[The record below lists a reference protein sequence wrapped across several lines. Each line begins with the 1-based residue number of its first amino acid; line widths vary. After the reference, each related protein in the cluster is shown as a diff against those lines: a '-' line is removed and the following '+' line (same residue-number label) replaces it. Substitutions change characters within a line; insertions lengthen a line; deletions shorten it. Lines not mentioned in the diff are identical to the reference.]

1 MNRKLIDVCKLKEN
15 IITITPD
22 ATIKDAVYQLNK
34 HKIGCLIVMK
44 DTNIVGILSERD
56 LLKILGDTDVQ
67 DDIHHISVS
76 EIMTPREKLIVGH
89 PEDTVEYLMNIMN
102 EKKIRHIPLINE
114 EGKLVCLTSIRDLIR
129 VLLKDSKSKVKYLSD
144 YVQGKY

>member
-1 MNRKLIDVCKLKEN
+1 
-15 IITITPD
+15 
-22 ATIKDAVYQLNK
+22 
-34 HKIGCLIVMK
+34 MK
-44 DTNIVGILSERD
+44 DTDILGIISERD
-56 LLKILGDTDVQ
+56 VLKKLGNTSVEDE
-67 DDIHHISVS
+67 IHHVTVN
-76 EIMTPREKLIVGH
+76 EIMTTKENLIVGH

-102 EKKIRHIPLINE
+102 EKKIRHIPLVND

>member
-1 MNRKLIDVCKLKEN
+1 MNRKLIDVCKLKGS
-15 IITITPD
+15 IITIVPD
-22 ATIKDAVYQLNK
+22 ATIKEAVYQLNK

-44 DTNIVGILSERD
+44 DTDILGIISERD
-56 LLKILGDTDVQ
+56 ILKKLGSTSVEDE
-67 DDIHHISVS
+67 IHHVLVS
-76 EIMTPREKLIVGH
+76 EIMTPKENLVVGH

-102 EKKIRHIPLINE
+102 EKKIRHIPLVND

-129 VLLKDSKSKVKYLSD
+129 VLLKNSKSKVKYLSD

>member
-15 IITITPD
+15 IITIGPD

-44 DTNIVGILSERD
+44 DTNIVGIISERD
-56 LLKILGDTDVQ
+56 ILGKLGSTSTEDN
-67 DDIHHISVS
+67 IHHVKVS
-76 EIMTPREKLIVGH
+76 EIMTPKEKLVVGH

-102 EKKIRHIPLINE
+102 AEGIRHIPLVND
-114 EGKLVCLTSIRDLIR
+114 EGKLVCLTSIRDIIR
-129 VLLKDSKSKVKYLSD
+129 ILLKDSKTKVKYLSD

>member
-15 IITITPD
+15 IITIAPD

-129 VLLKDSKSKVKYLSD
+129 ILLKDSKSKVKYLSD

>member
-15 IITITPD
+15 IITIAPD
-22 ATIKDAVYQLNK
+22 ATIKKAVYQLNK

-44 DTNIVGILSERD
+44 DTDILGIISERD
-56 LLKILGDTDVQ
+56 VLKKLGSTSVEDE
-67 DDIHHISVS
+67 IHHVTVD
-76 EIMTPREKLIVGH
+76 EIMTPKENLVVGH

-102 EKKIRHIPLINE
+102 EKKIRHIPLVND
-114 EGKLVCLTSIRDLIR
+114 EGKLVCLTSIRDIIR
-129 VLLKDSKSKVKYLSD
+129 ILLKDSKSKVKYLSD

>member
-34 HKIGCLIVMK
+34 HKIVCLIVMK
-44 DTNIVGILSERD
+44 DTNILGILSERD

-102 EKKIRHIPLINE
+102 EKKIRHIPLVND

-129 VLLKDSKSKVKYLSD
+129 ILLKDSKSKVKYLSD

>member
-1 MNRKLIDVCKLKEN
+1 MNKKFIDVCKSKEN
-15 IITITPD
+15 IITIVPD
-22 ATIKDAVYQLNK
+22 ATIKEAVYQLNK

-44 DTNIVGILSERD
+44 DTDILGIISERD
-56 LLKILGDTDVQ
+56 VLKKLGNTSVEDE
-67 DDIHHISVS
+67 IHHVTVN
-76 EIMTPREKLIVGH
+76 EIMTTKENLIVGH

-102 EKKIRHIPLINE
+102 EKKIRHIPLVND

>member
-15 IITITPD
+15 IITIEPD

-34 HKIGCLIVMK
+34 HKIGCLIVMEG
-44 DTNIVGILSERD
+44 TNILGIVSERD
-56 LLKILGDTDVQ
+56 ILITLGKAEVNEEIH
-67 DDIHHISVS
+67 DILISD
-76 EIMTPREKLIVGH
+76 IMTPKEKLVVGH

-102 EKKIRHIPLINE
+102 EKKIRHIPLVNE
-114 EGKLVCLTSIRDLIR
+114 DGKLVCLTSIRDIIR
-129 VLLKDSKSKVKYLSD
+129 IILKESKAKVKYLSD

>member
-129 VLLKDSKSKVKYLSD
+129 ILLKDSKSKVKYLSD